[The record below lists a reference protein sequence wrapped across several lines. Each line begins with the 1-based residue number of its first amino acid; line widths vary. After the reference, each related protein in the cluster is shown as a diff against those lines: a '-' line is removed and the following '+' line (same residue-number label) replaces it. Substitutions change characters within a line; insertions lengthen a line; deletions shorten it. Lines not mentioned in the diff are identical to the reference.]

1 MANPV
6 ALITGA
12 TGQDGAYLSEL
23 LLGKGYI
30 VLQASAV
37 AILAQLQYAA
47 LRYHKSSN
55 NQRAVYSD
63 HANL

>member
-1 MANPV
+1 MRIISKIEP
-6 ALITGA
+6 G
-12 TGQDGAYLSEL
+12 
-23 LLGKGYI
+23 I
-30 VLQASAV
+30 VQASAV